1 MLQQSASVWLKP
13 VLHLAVRTWRMG
25 SWVHDLVSS
34 GPVMLARRAGRAV
47 YGFDPVSQGDV
58 GGNEVASGS
67 DVTGPKVSGCL
78 GFGESFGQPSSHRFD
93 ELVLELGCGARL
105 QSSIG
110 CSNQGLGL
118 GVRKSSVGRSFS
130 GAMNPHQGFEEVAI
144 CQRPSLRSE
153 RANVEGLLKGA
164 TDAGFVLSAYPV
176 QHQARITRLECGP
189 RCRDDRPLRGVA
201 VSASGR
207 RNPDASGKAEKS
219 DGLV

>member
-1 MLQQSASVWLKP
+1 MLQQATSVRLES
-13 VLHLAVRTWRMG
+13 VLHIAVRVRSVG

-34 GPVMLARRAGRAV
+34 GPVMLARRAGCVV

-78 GFGESFGQPSSHRFD
+78 GFGESFGQPDSHRFD
-93 ELVLELGCGARL
+93 ELVLELSCGARL

-118 GVRKSSVGRSFS
+118 GVRKPSVGGSFS
-130 GAMNPHQGFEEVAI
+130 GAMNPDQGFEEVAI
-144 CQRPSLRSE
+144 REGPCLRPE
-153 RANVEGLLKGA
+153 RANVECLLKGA
-164 TDAGFVLSAYPV
+164 TDAGFVPSGYPV
-176 QHQARITRLECGP
+176 QHQARITRLERAP
-189 RCRDDRPLRGVA
+189 SCRDDRPLRGVA

-207 RNPDASGKAEKS
+207 RNPDAGGKAEKS
-219 DGLV
+219 DGLA